1 MKSLYVISSTISLP
15 HELSQSK
22 QMIKTTLEH
31 LRSRTHNLVT
41 SIAPIGYFKGAHET
55 CQSCLEEYYWIDLGD
70 DFGPSFPR
78 IVAIAN
84 NRVASA
90 MTKGHAEP

>member
-1 MKSLYVISSTISLP
+1 
-15 HELSQSK
+15 
-22 QMIKTTLEH
+22 MIKTTLEH

-41 SIAPIGYFKGAHET
+41 SIAPIGYFKGAHEI
-55 CQSCLEEYYWIDLGD
+55 CQSCLQEYYWIDLGD
-70 DFGPSFPR
+70 DFCPSFPR

-84 NRVASA
+84 NGVASA